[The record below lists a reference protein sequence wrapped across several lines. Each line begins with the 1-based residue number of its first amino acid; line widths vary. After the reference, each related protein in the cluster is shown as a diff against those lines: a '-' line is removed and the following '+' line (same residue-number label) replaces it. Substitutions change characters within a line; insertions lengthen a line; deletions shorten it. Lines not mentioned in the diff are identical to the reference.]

1 MSHAR
6 AQGQLI
12 ALVAFWWA
20 LTVPAAGQGPPA
32 AASRDIATI
41 DLRNAL
47 ERARE
52 NSPQLR
58 SASLGV
64 DLAREDRSQA
74 RASFLPSLSS
84 FNQYIY
90 TQGNG
95 TPSGIFVANDG
106 VHVYSSQA
114 VVHQELYSPGRLAEY
129 RRTIAAQA
137 LAEAR
142 RDIVARGLSST
153 VIQNYYAAVVAQRRH
168 ANSLQALGDAKHL
181 VEITEA
187 LEAGGEVAHSDVVKA
202 RLVLQQGQREADEA
216 RLSVDKARV
225 ALAVLLFPDYSDN
238 FTLADDLDTVNPLPS
253 FDDLQAPA
261 RESSPELHAAEQS
274 LRQEQSA
281 VAMARSAY
289 LPLLSFDYFFGINA
303 NQFATHDHEGNNRL
317 GSVAQASLTIPVWN
331 WSATKSRVRQADLRR
346 MQAQLDLVL
355 TRRQVMANLRSFYLE
370 AQGALAQLDSL
381 RSALELSR
389 ESLRLTDLRYQA
401 GEVTVLELTDAHTT
415 LVQARNAF
423 DDGLA
428 RYRLAVANLQ
438 VMIGNY

>member
-1 MSHAR
+1 MSHTRAR
-6 AQGQLI
+6 GQLI
-12 ALVAFWWA
+12 ALVTFWWV
-20 LTVPAAGQGPPA
+20 LTVPLPAQGPPA
-32 AASRDIATI
+32 AASQGIVTI

-52 NSPQLR
+52 NSPQLQ

-114 VVHQELYSPGRLAEY
+114 VVHEELYSPGRLAEY
-129 RRTIAAQA
+129 RRTVAAQA
-137 LAEAR
+137 LAQAR
-142 RDIVARGLSST
+142 RDIVARGLTST

-168 ANSLQALGDAKHL
+168 ANSLQALNDARHL
-181 VEITEA
+181 VGITEA

-202 RLVLQQGQREADEA
+202 RLVLQQSQRESDEA

-225 ALAVLLFPDYSDN
+225 ALAVLLFPDYRDD
-238 FTLADDLDTVNPLPS
+238 FKLIDDLDSVSPLPA
-253 FDDLQAPA
+253 FDDLQAPV
-261 RESSPELHAAEQS
+261 RETSPEIHAAEQS
-274 LRQEQSA
+274 LRQEQSG
-281 VAMARSAY
+281 VAIARSAY
-289 LPLLSFDYFFGINA
+289 LPSLSFDYFFGINA
-303 NQFATHDHEGNNRL
+303 NQFATHDPEGNNLL

-331 WSATKSRVRQADLRR
+331 WSATKSRIRQADLRR

-355 TRRQVMANLRSFYLE
+355 TRRQVIANLRSSYLE
-370 AQGALAQLDSL
+370 AQSALAQLDSL
-381 RSALELSR
+381 RSSLELSR

-401 GEVTVLELTDAHTT
+401 GEVTVLEMTDAHTT
-415 LVQARNAF
+415 LVQARNAY

-428 RYRLAVANLQ
+428 RFRLAFANIQ
-438 VMIGNY
+438 MMIGNY